1 MGLIKLEKG
10 QILHKAGTD
19 IVSTVE
25 VLVKG
30 SLKISNPYSSITATV
45 GTFIGIVEHPGKPYN
60 YTIEA
65 LEESAV
71 YSYPYESIDD
81 IPNVIRSN
89 PKIAPILAA
98 QSTNTAA
105 MVCAAYDKQF
115 DDALREYEQIMAD
128 LADYK
133 NLCIKVGEVAKEFPE
148 LEEIIPPERSKKVPQ
163 WSIDFIN
170 SLKENEAALKKSLY
184 PLNIDIAVGMIMTTF
199 TIYNIISDEAVL
211 LNEYRR
217 TLKKRAA
224 SFISTMKYIRAK
236 LQDQE
241 NAANGGESEGVVTII
256 VNAMATILSYSGIS
270 SENVM
275 KFEEQITT
283 FKENDNRY
291 DSSDEARALRRSI
304 GNSFYDIYLPVFMR
318 SLTDND
324 IPIEVKMFLMF
335 GFIDEELA
343 GEKNTAILCN
353 MAKSYTPDPNGNVLT
368 VYEWLKKVFMLE
380 VDPSRNE
387 FDQDWPTYLREQ
399 KTSGAIN
406 DAQLEA
412 MYNHPQKRL
421 EFEMH
426 NLFSLGNRMTFG
438 RISSFVPV
446 FDSQNVL
453 RPLDM
458 AYLTADKVNGYFDMI
473 RGIDY
478 GVFCRQA
485 VYSNTDIGITQL
497 YYDEDITPYMIL
509 MPNVGSR
516 ASLWQEIDGKNRR
529 TRARMIVSIFNT
541 ENTEEA
547 MIKLF
552 GEFRWEMCK
561 TAQGVHW
568 NDVTDPSLTSMY
580 CDYLQFFKKN
590 SALSSE
596 NKEKLKTDL
605 KKYSNNYKN
614 VFIADYLSYIK
625 FESAGSPRLNKV
637 AREILF
643 TFCPFSKEVR
653 EKISD
658 NPQYTEL
665 INHYQVRIGNLI
677 KPITNIVHKLNKE
690 DIEIPDEVNY
700 QLEHLRK

>member
-1 MGLIKLEKG
+1 MALIKLEKG

-30 SLKISNPYSSITATV
+30 SLKVSNPFSSITLGV
-45 GTFIGIVEHPGKPYN
+45 GSFVGIVEHPGKPYN

-71 YSYPYESIDD
+71 YSYPYESLDD
-81 IPNVIRSN
+81 IPKVVKSN

-98 QSTNTAA
+98 QSTESAA
-105 MVCAAYDKQF
+105 IVCAVYDQQF
-115 DDALREYEQIMAD
+115 DDALKEYEQIMAD
-128 LADYK
+128 YADYP

-148 LEEIIPPERSKKVPQ
+148 IDEIIPPERSKKIRQ
-163 WSIDFIN
+163 WSLDFVN
-170 SLKENEAALKKSLY
+170 SLKENDAVLKKVLY
-184 PLNIDIAVGMIMTTF
+184 PVSVDIATGMVMSTF
-199 TIYNIISDEAVL
+199 NIYNTISEEVVV

-217 TLKKRAA
+217 TLKKKTANFA
-224 SFISTMKYIRAK
+224 STMKMIRAK
-236 LQDQE
+236 LSDQE
-241 NAANGGESEGVVTII
+241 RAASGDGEATVTV
-256 VNAMATILSYSGIS
+256 VNALATILAYSGVNGEIAA
-270 SENVM
+270 
-275 KFEEQITT
+275 KFEEQIAE
-283 FKENDNRY
+283 FKANENRY

-304 GNSFYDIYLPVFMR
+304 GTTFYEVYLPAFMK
-318 SLTDND
+318 SLTDDN
-324 IPIEVKMFLMF
+324 IPIEVKMFFMF
-335 GFIDEELA
+335 GFVDEELA
-343 GEKNTAILCN
+343 SDKYTGILYN
-353 MAKSYTPDPNGNVLT
+353 MAKAYTPDPNGNVLT
-368 VYEWLKKVFMLE
+368 IYEWLKKIFMLE
-380 VDPSRNE
+380 VEPSRNE

-399 KTSGAIN
+399 KTSGSIN
-406 DAQLEA
+406 EAQMEA
-412 MYNHPQKRL
+412 MYGNPQKRL

-426 NLFSLGNRMTFG
+426 NLFALGNRMTFG

-446 FDSQNVL
+446 FDTQNVL

-458 AYLTADKVNGYFDMI
+458 AYLTAAKVNGYFDMI

-485 VYSNTDIGITQL
+485 VYSNTEIGITQL
-497 YYDEDITPYMIL
+497 FYDDDITPYMIL

-529 TRARMIVSIFNT
+529 TKARMVVSIFNT

-590 SALSSE
+590 SSLSSE

-637 AREILF
+637 SREILF
-643 TFCPFSKEVR
+643 TFCPFSKEIR
-653 EKISD
+653 EKIGD

-665 INHYQVRIGNLI
+665 INHYQAHIGNLA
-677 KPITNIVHKLNKE
+677 KPIQNMMHKLNKE
-690 DIEIPDEVNY
+690 GIDIPKELTY
-700 QLEHLRK
+700 QLEHLKK

>member
-421 EFEMH
+421 EFEIH

>member
-421 EFEMH
+421 EFEIH

-547 MIKLF
+547 MIRLF

-561 TAQGVHW
+561 TSQGVHW